1 VTFEATFQDENNL
14 YFLME
19 YVERGELSDVIK
31 NRSLPLNLVKHYIAE
46 IVNALEHLHAKH
58 IVHRDLK
65 PQNILIT

>member
-1 VTFEATFQDENNL
+1 
-14 YFLME
+14 ME

-46 IVNALEHLHAKH
+46 IVNALESLHAKN